1 MVSRLTL
8 IAMSSKFEVKK
19 TNIRRVKKYRHRR
32 NYLPYI
38 VLVIIA
44 LSGWGIG
51 LLVMRSH

>member
-1 MVSRLTL
+1 
-8 IAMSSKFEVKK
+8 MSSKFEVKK